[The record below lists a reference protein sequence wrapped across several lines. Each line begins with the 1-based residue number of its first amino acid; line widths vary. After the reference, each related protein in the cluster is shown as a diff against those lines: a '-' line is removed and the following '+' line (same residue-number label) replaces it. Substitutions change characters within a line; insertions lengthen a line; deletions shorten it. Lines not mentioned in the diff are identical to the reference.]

1 MRNEGGGG
9 GAGPKRGGVGG
20 GGDYY
25 IKTKHAKQ
33 NIRVSRHSGE
43 AMGASATVVAQAS
56 IALRAKNIRQVKKKT
71 SRLDDKSTG
80 SSVTLRPDRQAVG
93 RARGGRRRGRNEE

>member
-9 GAGPKRGGVGG
+9 GAGPETGGVG

-33 NIRVSRHSGE
+33 EIRVSRHAGE
-43 AMGASATVVAQAS
+43 AMGARAMVVAQAS

-71 SRLDDKSTG
+71 SRLKDKSTG

-93 RARGGRRRGRNEE
+93 RARGGRRRGRMEE